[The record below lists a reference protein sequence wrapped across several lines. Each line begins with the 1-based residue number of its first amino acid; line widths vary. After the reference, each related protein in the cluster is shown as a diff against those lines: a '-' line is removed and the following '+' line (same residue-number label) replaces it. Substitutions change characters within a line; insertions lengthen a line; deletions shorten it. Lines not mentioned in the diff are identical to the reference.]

1 MREIHYKVRKKGS
14 DPAEYSKGT
23 MYRQWSTKGKT
34 FDTLGK
40 LRSFL
45 TRCMHDDY
53 MLKTMHEF
61 EIVELEIRVHNI
73 KEVHEFVKPE
83 KLVELLKA

>member
-61 EIVELEIRVHNI
+61 EIVELEVRVHNV
-73 KEVHEFVKPE
+73 KEVHEIVKLE

>member
-14 DPAEYSKGT
+14 IPPVYSKGT
-23 MYRQWSTKGKT
+23 MYRQWSGKGKT

-45 TRCMHDDY
+45 TRCIHDEY
-53 MLKTMHEF
+53 MAKTVHEF
-61 EIVELEIRVHNI
+61 EIVELEVSVLNV
-73 KEVHEFVKPE
+73 KEVHEIVKPE
-83 KLVELLKA
+83 KLIELLKA